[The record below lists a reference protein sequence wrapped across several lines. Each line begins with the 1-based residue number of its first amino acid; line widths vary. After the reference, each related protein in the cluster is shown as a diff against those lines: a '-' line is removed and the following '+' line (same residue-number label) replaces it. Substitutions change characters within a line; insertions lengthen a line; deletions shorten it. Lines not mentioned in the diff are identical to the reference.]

1 MATIFIFYFQHEH
14 LPTFAKCLTLYT
26 TAPKIVKKKIFK
38 LRMTFV
44 EKQQNKFKFFTKS
57 VSSNCFPMIRE
68 KAWFMCIYHKTM
80 TIFQGIP
87 YKADPNVNADVQ
99 KKRNLYENSMHELKL
114 KLKYSTFINSRVMI
128 SNSKIGL

>member
-1 MATIFIFYFQHEH
+1 
-14 LPTFAKCLTLYT
+14 
-26 TAPKIVKKKIFK
+26 
-38 LRMTFV
+38 
-44 EKQQNKFKFFTKS
+44 
-57 VSSNCFPMIRE
+57 
-68 KAWFMCIYHKTM
+68 M